1 MSQEL
6 DEISGHLVSARTSA
20 ESLHDFPGR
29 LPEALDEAYAIQTAS
44 IARWPDVVGGWKVGM
59 IPVDFRARFGA
70 ERLAGPI
77 FKSTIHKIEPGSCR
91 TMPIHVGG
99 FAAVEAEFIFEL
111 GVDIIPSTHEYSD
124 QELRDKVS
132 ALYVGAEIASSPMA
146 TVNQLG
152 PACVISDFGN
162 NAGLLLGPK
171 VSNWSTRSLNSLT
184 AKVAVD
190 EVVVGDATAEAI
202 PGGPIQALRFLLHLA
217 GSRSIKLVRGTLIS
231 TGAATG
237 IHEVQESS
245 RARLDFGSL
254 GWFDVRFESMSPSRR
269 MGECL

>member
-6 DEISGHLVSARTSA
+6 DEISGRLVTARTSA
-20 ESLHDFPGR
+20 EALHEFPGR
-29 LPEALDEAYAIQTAS
+29 LPEALDDAYAIQTAS

-59 IPVDFRARFGA
+59 IPAELRARFGA

-77 FKSTIHKIEPGSCR
+77 FKSTIHNIEPGSCR

-111 GVDIIPSTHEYSD
+111 GVDVVPSTREYSD
-124 QELRDKVS
+124 QELRDRVS

-146 TVNQLG
+146 AVNQLG

-162 NAGLLLGPK
+162 NAGLLLGPRI
-171 VSNWSTRSLNSLT
+171 SNWSARSLSSLT

-190 EVVVGDATAEAI
+190 DVVVGDATAAAI
-202 PGGPIQALRFLLHLA
+202 PGGPIQALRFLLNLA
-217 GSRSIKLVRGTLIS
+217 GSRGIELARGTLIS

-237 IHEVQESS
+237 IHDVQESS
-245 RARLDFGSL
+245 RARVDFGSL
-254 GWFDVRFESMSPSRR
+254 GWFDVRFESMPPSRR
-269 MGECL
+269 MPAR